1 MGTTTQQVRQKGRV
15 LGECAVIFVT
25 VGSHYQG
32 FDRLIK
38 KMDEI
43 AGKTDEKVIMQIGH
57 TSYKPV
63 NAEYFDFV
71 DDFSKIEQLNR
82 DARVVVSHAGA
93 GSILTALKLGTP
105 VIVVPRLKRY
115 NEHMDD
121 HQLEIAEAMSR
132 NRNVSVAKDLNYL
145 DELLK
150 SDFLYVKEESKD
162 KLLLSV
168 KVYLDN
174 ISRGM

>member
-1 MGTTTQQVRQKGRV
+1 M
-15 LGECAVIFVT
+15 IFVT

-43 AGKTDEKVIMQIGH
+43 AGKIDEKVIMQIGH
-57 TSYKPV
+57 TNYKPV

-71 DDFSKIEQLNR
+71 EDFGKIEELNR

-105 VIVVPRLKRY
+105 VIVVPRLKKY

-121 HQLEIAEAMSR
+121 HQLEIAEVMSR

-150 SDFLYVKEESKD
+150 FDFLYVKEESKD